1 MAIAG
6 LRGTGDFGADER
18 PKDFREGILRMR
30 PNGNA
35 PIFALTSKAKTRSV
49 TDPEFFWW
57 AETDNNVRLQVNGA
71 LAAGDTTVVVDS
83 ADPTSTTMDAQY
95 GSALNLKE
103 GDILQV
109 EKTEAAAMDNELL
122 LVTGVTS
129 ATTFTVTR
137 GFAGSTAAAI
147 ADDAFLTLIGS
158 AYAEGTGA
166 PAAASR
172 NPAQF
177 TNKCQIFKDT
187 YELTGTTVETEFRT
201 GNPWSEDKM
210 RKMFDHSRSIEWA
223 ILYGRLSETSATI
236 NGKPLRT
243 MGGLRTFIP
252 ASRTTIFSVAVT
264 TATFLDAVYKAFD
277 FESDAGDE
285 RIALV
290 GNGALNALNKIVN
303 ADANVNVQF
312 EGPVSVYGMSLRK
325 WVLPQGT
332 LFLRSHPL
340 LNQHP
345 RYTNSAFILDFS
357 ALRYVHMRNR
367 DTKVKDDVQNKDED
381 VRRGFIMTD
390 CSIQVDHGGL
400 TQAYLGNITAA

>member
-1 MAIAG
+1 MAAIAG
-6 LRGTGDFGADER
+6 LRGTGDFGTDER
-18 PKDFREGILRMR
+18 PKDFREGILRLR

-35 PIFALTSKAKTRSV
+35 PIFALTSKAKSRSV

-57 AETDNNVRLQVNGA
+57 TETDTNVRLQVNGA
-71 LAAGDTTVVVDS
+71 LVAGDTTIVVDS
-83 ADPTSTTMDAQY
+83 ADPTATTLDANY
-95 GSALNLKE
+95 GTALNLKE

-109 EKTEAAAMDNELL
+109 EKTEVAAMDNELL
-122 LVTGVTS
+122 LVTDVLS
-129 ATTFTVTR
+129 ATSFTVSR

-172 NPAQF
+172 NPVQY

-210 RKMFDHSRSIEWA
+210 RKMFDHSRAIEWA
-223 ILYGRLSETSATI
+223 ILYGQRSETTTTI

-243 MGGLRTFIP
+243 MGGLRQFIP
-252 ASRTTIFSVAVT
+252 STRTTVFAVAT
-264 TATFLDAVYKAFD
+264 TIATFNAAIFKAFD

-285 RIALV
+285 RIAMC
-290 GNGALNALNKIVN
+290 GNGALNVLNNLVN
-303 ADANVNVQF
+303 ADANSDVQYD
-312 EGPVSVYGMSLRK
+312 GPVTVYGMNLRK
-325 WVLPQGT
+325 YVLPQGT
-332 LFLRSHPL
+332 IFLRTHPL
-340 LNQHP
+340 LNQHA
-345 RYTNSAFILDFS
+345 RYTNSMFILDFS
-357 ALRYVHMRNR
+357 ALRYVSMRNR
-367 DTKVKDDVQNKDED
+367 DTKVTDDVQNKDED

-390 CSIQVDHGGL
+390 CSIQVDNGGL
-400 TQAYLGNITAA
+400 SMAYLGNVN